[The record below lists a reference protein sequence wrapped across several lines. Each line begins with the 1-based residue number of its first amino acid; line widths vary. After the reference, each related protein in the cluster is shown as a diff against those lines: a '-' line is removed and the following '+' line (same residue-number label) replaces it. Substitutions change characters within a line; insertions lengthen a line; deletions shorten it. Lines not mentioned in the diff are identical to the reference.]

1 MARSSPKVRNG
12 SLYQPGVAGHSL
24 DSISLGSAEWYAWLE
39 GHRSFSFEAS
49 DGTFTARKEERT
61 GGWYWYAYRRREGKL
76 HTAYLGK
83 SAELTNERLLAVAVE
98 LAGTGANSDLRV
110 SGDDT
115 FRLHQ
120 TSPLPRPLSSI
131 FTAVTRPE
139 PVPTH
144 NLPLQLTPL
153 IGREQDAATARA
165 LLQHPEIRLLTLI
178 GTAGIGKTRLALQVA
193 ADLLDQFSHGIW
205 RFYQRPEARHAR
217 RCSDPRPLGERE
229 PAFL

>member
-1 MARSSPKVRNG
+1 MARSISKVRDG
-12 SLYQPGVAGHSL
+12 SLYQPSVAGPSL
-24 DSISLGSAEWYAWLE
+24 DIISLGSTEWYAWLE
-39 GHRSFSFEAS
+39 GHHSFSFEAPN
-49 DGTFTARKEERT
+49 GTFTARKEERT

-131 FTAVTRPE
+131 CPRVTSPE
-139 PVPTH
+139 
-144 NLPLQLTPL
+144 
-153 IGREQDAATARA
+153 
-165 LLQHPEIRLLTLI
+165 
-178 GTAGIGKTRLALQVA
+178 
-193 ADLLDQFSHGIW
+193 
-205 RFYQRPEARHAR
+205 
-217 RCSDPRPLGERE
+217 
-229 PAFL
+229 